1 MSSRKRTEFTL
12 KKKKETID
20 AAKNE
25 PNQCK
30 LAVARA
36 MSEKWEIDVKR
47 TTVKGI
53 LSKKNEIKAAIESG
67 VPSKRK
73 KLKLAQNL
81 NIDDG
86 MLVWLK
92 QKRQQNLPVSGD
104 LIRENALKL
113 AELLHIRNFT
123 ASDG

>member
-53 LSKKNEIKAAIESG
+53 LSKTRGMKSRKNIYSAY
-67 VPSKRK
+67 
-73 KLKLAQNL
+73 
-81 NIDDG
+81 
-86 MLVWLK
+86 
-92 QKRQQNLPVSGD
+92 
-104 LIRENALKL
+104 
-113 AELLHIRNFT
+113 NFFI
-123 ASDG
+123 AFIYSVVA